1 MLNFA
6 KATFST
12 LVHNLREKLEKA
24 GNEEEL
30 VGIYQWIVERKQIM
44 QRLVDTFQ
52 ELQDDI
58 EQKVIDSPEVR
69 DAIEK
74 LKNGQSKHK

>member
-6 KATFST
+6 KAIFLS
-12 LVHNLREKLEKA
+12 LVHSLREKLEEA
-24 GNEEEL
+24 ENEEEL
-30 VGIYQWIVERKQIM
+30 VEIYQWIVERKQMM
-44 QRLVDTFQ
+44 QRCVDTFQ

-74 LKNGQSKHK
+74 LKKGEGGL

>member
-6 KATFST
+6 EAMFSA
-12 LVHNLREKLEKA
+12 LVHNLREKLEEA
-24 GNEEEL
+24 ENEEEL
-30 VGIYQWIVERKQIM
+30 VEIYQWIVERKQMM
-44 QRLVDTFQ
+44 QRCVDTFQ

-58 EQKVIDSPEVR
+58 EQKVIDSPEVL

-74 LKNGQSKHK
+74 LKKGEGRL